1 MSMRINNNIYS
12 LNAYRHLSDTQSKLS
27 TSIERLS
34 SGFRINSAADDAAGL
49 AISEKLRSQ
58 ISGYEIAAQN
68 AQDGISIVQTAD
80 GALDRTHTIL
90 RRMRD
95 LTELAANGDKTDADR
110 AHYQEEV
117 DQLLDEIDRI
127 GATTEYNTKK
137 LLDGS
142 VGSKA
147 SEVGDIDDIS
157 QATKLKVVSTPQMDG
172 EYEVVVTQ
180 AATKAT
186 AMFTTGNDNV
196 NIAID
201 DSFSDF
207 VDAATV
213 GTAAAATGEND
224 GTYTFRFSM
233 DNKEVTVDLIAKDG
247 AGDTIA
253 EAIGKI
259 NDAMDA
265 AGMEG
270 HAKFNADV
278 DTTDTLAAIEIE
290 ADNFGS
296 AHDIRIAVVNQPQ
309 TVYNDLNFVDTAG
322 GTDSYNAVEGTAG
335 AIYNSDRSGATGVIH
350 EDTIF
355 LQAAA
360 ANSLQSLVPLATQDI
375 RFTDKTGATA
385 DFSVVAG
392 DTLAEIATD
401 ITDNLGLELSAVY
414 DSSGGNFKIF
424 STGSGSDP
432 IIIEASGNGVE
443 AEENQMAAMLGIF
456 GTHYGSSVEGER
468 VTSTTDYHLTITAPE
483 DTSTVEVFAKFGN
496 RNTKFDAIK
505 SDSAVTESQDDPDQL
520 GSELPGAGGISGI
533 EFQLEEKTLAG
544 AEQFSIL
551 VSRGEL
557 EIQVGANEGSD
568 NRMGIAI
575 DKVDTNTL
583 NMNGLDISTQ
593 ANAQSVLDSGV
604 IDTAIE
610 SISTTRAKLGAM
622 QNRLNHTIANLSI
635 TKENLASAES
645 RIRDTDFAKETMEFT
660 KRQIMA
666 QAGTS
671 MLQQANLMP
680 QLVLS
685 LLG

>member
-12 LNAYRHLSDTQSKLS
+12 LNAYRHLSDTQGKLS

-95 LTELAANGDKTDADR
+95 LTELAANGDKTDSDR
-110 AHYQEEV
+110 AHYQEEI
-117 DQLLDEIDRI
+117 DQLLDEVDRI
-127 GATTEYNTKK
+127 GKTTEYNTKK

-142 VGSKA
+142 VGSQAK
-147 SEVGDIDDIS
+147 EVGDIDGINNS
-157 QATKLKVVSTPQMDG
+157 AKIKVVSTPRMDG
-172 EYEVVVTQ
+172 EYEVVVTNQ
-180 AATKAT
+180 ATKAT
-186 AMFTTGNDNV
+186 AMFTTGNDGATLDV
-196 NIAID
+196 D

-207 VDAATV
+207 VDTASV
-213 GTAAAATGEND
+213 GTAAVIAGEND

-233 DNKEVTVDLIAKDG
+233 DGKEASVDLVAKDG
-247 AGDTIA
+247 AGDTIG
-253 EAIGKI
+253 EALDKI
-259 NDAMDA
+259 NEAMDA

-270 HAKFNADV
+270 HAKFHADV
-278 DTTDTLAAIEIE
+278 DDTATLAAIQIE
-290 ADNFGS
+290 SDNFGS
-296 AHDIRIAVVNQPQ
+296 AHDIRISVVNQPQ
-309 TVYNDLNFVDTAG
+309 TVYNDVNFAENG
-322 GTDSYNAVEGTAG
+322 GAIDSYNAAEGTVG
-335 AIYNSDRSGATGVIH
+335 AIYNSDRSGVNGVIH
-350 EDTIF
+350 EDTVF
-355 LQAAA
+355 LQANN
-360 ANSLQSLVPLATQDI
+360 ANSLQAISTLGTQDI
-375 RFTDKTGATA
+375 RFTDKTGATQDA
-385 DFSVVAG
+385 TIGAG
-392 DTLAEIATD
+392 DTLDD
-401 ITDNLGLELSAVY
+401 IVQTIDGLGLELSAIY
-414 DSSGGNFKIF
+414 DSTGGNFKIF
-424 STGSGSDP
+424 STGSGSGP
-432 IIIEASGNGVE
+432 ITIKGAGDL
-443 AEENQMAAMLGIF
+443 AAENQMAAMLGLY
-456 GTHYGSSVEGER
+456 GTHYSSTVEGEK

-483 DTSTVEVFAKFGN
+483 NTSTVDVFAKFGN
-496 RNTKFDAIK
+496 RSTKFDSVK
-505 SDSAVTESQDDPDQL
+505 SDSAVTESMDDPDQL
-520 GSELPGAGGISGI
+520 GGETPGAGGISGI
-533 EFQLEEKTLAG
+533 EFELQEMTLG
-544 AEQFSIL
+544 GGEQFSIL

-557 EIQVGANEGSD
+557 ELQVGANDGED

-575 DKVDTNTL
+575 DKMDTETL
-583 NMNGLDISTQ
+583 NIQGMDVSTQ
-593 ANAQSVLDSGV
+593 ANAQAVLDSGV

-635 TKENLASAES
+635 TKENLSSAES

-671 MLQQANLMP
+671 MLQQANMMP
-680 QLVLS
+680 QLALQ

>member
-12 LNAYRHLSDTQSKLS
+12 LNAYRHLSDTQGKLS

-90 RRMRD
+90 RRLRD
-95 LTELAANGDKTDADR
+95 LTELAANGDKTDGDR
-110 AHYQEEV
+110 AHYQEEI
-117 DQLLDEIDRI
+117 DQLLDEVDRI
-127 GATTEYNTKK
+127 GKTTEYNTKK

-142 VGSKA
+142 VGSQAK
-147 SEVGDIDDIS
+147 EVGDIDGIS
-157 QATKLKVVSTPQMDG
+157 NAAKIKVVSTPRMDG
-172 EYEVVVTQ
+172 EYEITVTQ
-180 AATKAT
+180 QATKAT
-186 AMFTTGNDNV
+186 AMFTAGNDD
-196 NIAID
+196 AGLGID

-207 VDAATV
+207 VDTASV
-213 GTAAAATGEND
+213 GTNPAVAGEND

-233 DNKEVTVDLIAKDG
+233 DDKEVTVDLIAKDG
-247 AGDTIA
+247 AGDTIG
-253 EAIGKI
+253 EALGKI
-259 NDAMDA
+259 NAAMSA
-265 AGMEG
+265 AGMEA
-270 HAKFNADV
+270 HAKFNTDV
-278 DTTDTLAAIEIE
+278 DSGADDLQAIEIE

-296 AHDIRIAVVNQPQ
+296 AHDISISVVNQPQ
-309 TVYNDLNFVDTAG
+309 TVYNDLNFADTGG
-322 GTDSYNAVEGTAG
+322 GTDSYNAVEGTVG
-335 AIYNSDRSGATGVIH
+335 AIYNSDRSGVNGVIH
-350 EDTIF
+350 EDTVF
-355 LQAAA
+355 LAANGTNDLQAM
-360 ANSLQSLVPLATQDI
+360 SPLGTQDI

-385 DFSVVAG
+385 DLTLVAG
-392 DTLAEIATD
+392 DSLADIADD
-401 ITDNLGLELSAVY
+401 ITNNLGLELSAIY
-414 DSSGGNFKIF
+414 DSTGGNFKIF

-432 IIIEASGNGVE
+432 IIIKGAADGN
-443 AEENQMAAMLGIF
+443 AENQMAAMLGLY
-456 GTHYGSSVEGER
+456 GTHYSSTVEGEK
-468 VTSTTDYHLTITAPE
+468 VTSTTDYHLTINAPE
-483 DTSTVEVFAKFGN
+483 NSSTVDVFAKFGN
-496 RNTKFDAIK
+496 KSTKFDAIK
-505 SDSAVTESQDDPDQL
+505 SDSAVTESMDDPDQL
-520 GSELPGAGGISGI
+520 GGEAPGAGGISGI
-533 EFQLEEKTLAG
+533 EFELEEMTLG
-544 AEQFSIL
+544 GGEQFSIL

-557 EIQVGANEGSD
+557 ELQVGANDGED

-575 DKVDTNTL
+575 DKMDTETL
-583 NMNGLDISTQ
+583 NIQGMDVSTQ

-671 MLQQANLMP
+671 MLQQANMIP
-680 QLVLS
+680 QLVLR